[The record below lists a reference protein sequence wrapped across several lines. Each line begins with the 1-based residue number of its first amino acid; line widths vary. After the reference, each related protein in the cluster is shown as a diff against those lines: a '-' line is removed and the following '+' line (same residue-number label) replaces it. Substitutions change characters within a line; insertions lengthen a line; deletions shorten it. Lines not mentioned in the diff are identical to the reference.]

1 LIRKEGVLETL
12 DLSSVTDADLA
23 EVAQV
28 GQNASVDFDDCYQ
41 CGKCTAGC
49 PMVHEMD
56 LVPRQLIRMLQL
68 GFIDRVLGAR
78 TPWICANCKVCSA
91 RCPQG
96 VDIAAIMLAVRR
108 AAKKR
113 GLRPM
118 READIFDDAFVA
130 NIRSFGKSN
139 EAILAAK
146 YNLLSGHLTQDL
158 LNAPRM
164 ALRGMI
170 GPRIHSV
177 RDKAAVRRL
186 VDRAIS
192 GTARAA
198 ESPAAGAQTQV
209 QTQGSITGVQ
219 VAEIQATDVQAQTV
233 QNLSAQAPDEG
244 SER

>member
-1 LIRKEGVLETL
+1 MLFRPFGYLLENHKEDALDIL
-12 DLSSVTDADLA
+12 DLSRVTDVSLKDVDQLA
-23 EVAQV
+23 RDA
-28 GQNASVDFDDCYQ
+28 AVDFDDCYQ

-68 GFIDRVLGAR
+68 GFIDRALDAK
-78 TPWICANCKVCSA
+78 TPWICANCMVCSA

-108 AAKKR
+108 TAKKR

-118 READIFDDAFVA
+118 RDADIFDDAFVG

-146 YNLLSGHLTQDL
+146 YNLLSGHLMQDV

-164 ALRGMI
+164 AARGMI
-170 GPRIHSV
+170 GPKIHSV
-177 RDKAAVRRL
+177 KDKAAVRRL
-186 VDRAIS
+186 VDRALGGCQGDGAS
-192 GTARAA
+192 VPRTPEGHLPRP
-198 ESPAAGAQTQV
+198 PADTSQSADAQV
-209 QTQGSITGVQ
+209 PG
-219 VAEIQATDVQAQTV
+219 
-233 QNLSAQAPDEG
+233 EG
-244 SER
+244 SGRS